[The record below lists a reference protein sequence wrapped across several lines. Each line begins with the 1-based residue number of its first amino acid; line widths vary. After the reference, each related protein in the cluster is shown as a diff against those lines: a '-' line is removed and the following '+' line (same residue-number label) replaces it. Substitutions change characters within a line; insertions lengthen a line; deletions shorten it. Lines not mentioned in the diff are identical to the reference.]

1 MLNALLHVSIN
12 GPAVSE
18 AGQLV
23 KTAVSLW
30 LTAKKRY
37 KLAKKSSVPSLS
49 VPPATAT
56 VEVQTDPV
64 VVVDQETLREEVQA
78 AVKAFH
84 LQDYC
89 EDKASESDEEFEA
102 EFDKCFECA

>member
-1 MLNALLHVSIN
+1 M
-12 GPAVSE
+12 
-18 AGQLV
+18 
-23 KTAVSLW
+23 
-30 LTAKKRY
+30 
-37 KLAKKSSVPSLS
+37 PSLS
-49 VPPATAT
+49 GPPATAT

-89 EDKASESDEEFEA
+89 DEPASEPDEDFEA